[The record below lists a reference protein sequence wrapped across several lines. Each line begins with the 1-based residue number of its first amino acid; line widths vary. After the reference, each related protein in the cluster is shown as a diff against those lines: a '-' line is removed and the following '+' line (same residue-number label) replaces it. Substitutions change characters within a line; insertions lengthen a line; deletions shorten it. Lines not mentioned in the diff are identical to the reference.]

1 MTNPAYFKPDHFKAG
16 QHITY
21 SGFAGTIVRHYHEG
35 MWEVRLPG
43 GVSCVSG
50 AHIIPA

>member
-1 MTNPAYFKPDHFKAG
+1 MATPAYFQADFFKAG

-21 SGFAGTIVRHYHEG
+21 SGFSGVVVRHYSEG

-43 GVSCVSG
+43 GVACVSG
-50 AHIIPA
+50 AHIQVA